1 MDVYIANFGI
11 GNTLWPHCLSNSVI
25 CSYEDADLWP
35 LWQEGK
41 FEEYVE
47 KCLRE
52 KKTVKGIS
60 PTKPVASRWYNI
72 GHIVSNTQ
80 GDIWIHRE
88 KDELWWTISLPEQV
102 QVQLHDGAAV
112 GRKEE
117 RYYVFNKPAN
127 PWRNKCKRGRK
138 LNWRELHPKA
148 KEFLFTEGTI
158 QRLADSNAEYAKAL
172 IEGSNLE
179 FWHSLPA
186 WAGKAE
192 KAKRGACLTF
202 SPVEIAITRMA
213 GVAESTAAN
222 SNGQQV
228 TRTLKNKEFRFTKL
242 SLEKYLA
249 ALIEAQDG
257 TCAITGIPFQYDTVA
272 DDEEFLPSLDR
283 IDSNGHYEEGNL
295 QIVCRFINRWK
306 SDSPDSEFRRLI
318 HAVRSSLQHAK
329 GGI

>member
-11 GNTLWPHCLSNSVI
+11 GNTLWPHCLSNSMI

-35 LWQEGK
+35 LWKAGK
-41 FEEYVE
+41 FEEYIE
-47 KCLRE
+47 KCLKE

-72 GHIVSNTQ
+72 GHIVSDTE
-80 GDIWIHRE
+80 GDLWVHRE
-88 KDELWWTISLPEQV
+88 KDQLWWTISLPEKV

-112 GRKEE
+112 GRKED
-117 RYYVFNKPAN
+117 RYYVFNKPAT
-127 PWRNKCKRGRK
+127 PWRNKCKKGRS

-172 IEGSNLE
+172 IEGNDLKL
-179 FWHSLPA
+179 WHSLPA
-186 WAGKAE
+186 WIGRAE
-192 KAKRGACLTF
+192 KAKRSECHTF
-202 SPVEIAITRMA
+202 SPVEIAIARMA
-213 GVAESTAAN
+213 GMAESTAAN

-228 TRTLKNKEFRFTKL
+228 TRTLKNKDFRFTTKFE
-242 SLEKYLA
+242 LEKYLK

-257 TCAITGIPFQYDTVA
+257 VCAITGIPFQYDTAA
-272 DDEEFLPSLDR
+272 DDEELLPSLDR
-283 IDSNGHYEEGNL
+283 IDSDGHYEEGNL

-306 SDSPDSEFRRLI
+306 SDSPDPEFRRLLRMV
-318 HAVRSSLQHAK
+318 HTK
-329 GGI
+329 

>member
-1 MDVYIANFGI
+1 MDIYIANFGI

-35 LWQEGK
+35 LWHAGK
-41 FEEYVE
+41 FDEYIE
-47 KCLRE
+47 KCLWE

-72 GHIVSNTQ
+72 GHIVSDTQ
-80 GDIWIHRE
+80 GDLWIHRE
-88 KDELWWTISLPEQV
+88 KDQLWWTMSLPEAV
-102 QVQLHDGAAV
+102 QVNLHNGASV

-117 RYYVFNKPAN
+117 RYYVFNKPAA
-127 PWRNKCKRGRK
+127 PWLNKCKKGRP

-158 QRLADSNAEYAKAL
+158 QRLSESNAEYAKAL
-172 IEGSNLE
+172 IEGSDLK

-186 WAGKAE
+186 WIGRAE
-192 KAKRGACLTF
+192 KAKRGECHNF

-213 GVAESTAAN
+213 GVAENTTAY

-228 TRTLKNKEFRFTKL
+228 TRTLKNKEFHFTTKFE
-242 SLEKYLA
+242 LEKYLK
-249 ALIEAQDG
+249 ALVEAQEG
-257 TCAITGIPFQYDTVA
+257 VCAITGIPFQYDTAA
-272 DDEEFLPSLDR
+272 DDEEMLPSLDR
-283 IDSNGHYEEGNL
+283 IDSDGHYEEGNL

-306 SDSPDSEFRRLI
+306 SDSPDPEFRRLLRV
-318 HAVRSSLQHAK
+318 VRTT
-329 GGI
+329 